1 MGVVIDRPSVAI
13 EAPSTPAIKLS
24 RSELQVLRLIALGH
38 DSKTVAETLFI
49 SKRTVDTHLAGIF
62 AKLDVSNRLSAIR
75 RAYRYGL
82 LPFEP

>member
-1 MGVVIDRPSVAI
+1 MGLVIDRPSVVI
-13 EAPSTPAIKLS
+13 EPRSTAAIKLS

-38 DSKTVAETLFI
+38 DSKTVANNLFI

-62 AKLDVSNRLSAIR
+62 TKLDVSNRLSAIR